1 MTTSFREDLKASAKE
16 KFRELGFPHQKLEDW
31 RFTNLNQIK
40 STKYFKCSFKD
51 SVNLEGI
58 QIPFFENTHQIV
70 IANGSLQKDFP
81 FEVENVEIETLFSV
95 LNTTP
100 EKIENHFAK
109 IANYETH
116 AFLAKNTQKFVDGLY
131 IKIPKNVVVKKPIH
145 IINITKSK
153 FTKPVTYPRFFVHAE
168 TGSQVEIIE
177 HFVSENKNIL
187 TNTCTEIL
195 AEENSNI
202 NYYRVQDEG
211 DTNNHFSYIGIE
223 QHSHSNVTCQTFSLS
238 GKFIRNDV
246 MVNLDGIG
254 AEINLHGIFTV
265 EKSNFVDNHTTINHN
280 VEHCISKEMY
290 KGVLRNNA
298 HGVFSGMINVEP
310 HAHHTD
316 SFMEN
321 RNLLLSES
329 SQMNSNP
336 QLVINCDEVRCSH
349 GSTTGQIDEDALFY
363 LRSRGLSIT
372 DAHLLLISG
381 FVNEVID
388 NVKFDDL
395 KQFLNKIIQSW
406 IIKS

>member
-1 MTTSFREDLKASAKE
+1 MTTTFKEDLTAQAKS
-16 KFRELGFPHQKLEDW
+16 KFKELGYPHQKMEDW

-40 STKYFKCSFKD
+40 NTKYFKCSFDDAKD
-51 SVNLEGI
+51 LSGVEY
-58 QIPFFENTHQIV
+58 PTFKDTHQIIIV
-70 IANGSLQKDFP
+70 NGSLQKDINY
-81 FEVENVEIETLFSV
+81 EIENVEIETLFSI
-95 LNTTP
+95 LNSAP
-100 EKIENHFAK
+100 EKIDNHFTK

-116 AFLAKNTQKFVDGLY
+116 AFLAKNTQKFVDGLF
-131 IKIPKNVVVKKPIH
+131 IKIPKNMVVEKPIH

-153 FTKPVTYPRFFVHAE
+153 YSKPVTYPRFFIHAE
-168 TGSQVEIIE
+168 EGSQVDIIE
-177 HFVSENKNIL
+177 HFFSENKNIL

-202 NYYRVQDEG
+202 KYYRVQDEG
-211 DTNNHFSYIGIE
+211 DTNNHFSYLGVQ
-223 QHSHSNVTCQTFSLS
+223 QHSHSNVMCQTYSLS

-246 MVNLDGIG
+246 MVNLNGIG
-254 AEINLHGIFTV
+254 AEINLDGIFTV

-310 HAHHTD
+310 YAHHTD

-321 RNLLLSES
+321 RNLLLTES

-381 FVNEVID
+381 FMNEVID
-388 NVKFDDL
+388 NIKFEDL
-395 KQFLNKIIQSW
+395 KLFLNKIIQLW
-406 IIKS
+406 ILKP